1 MINKKC
7 CIIAMVSLMSILT
20 LTGCSTM
27 LKNPMKY
34 ILSQDETRQDN
45 ADKDNETTSET
56 VDDNKDDSNS
66 EPDIRVY
73 GTEDNTDYSI
83 DGMLAIA
90 KDINSDMNNKDVK
103 GVVLVLNKKYS
114 EDVRYFLSLTVKD
127 DKPLVIIPYDYNN
140 GSPDY
145 KVAQAKKYID
155 KELDKT
161 DNADN
166 QLPEGFLVNVNDYM
180 IFDIA
185 DTKRLDNID
194 IVYDYVGI
202 DVEELI
208 ENVPTNGK
216 FLYSAFYTF
225 TNYDAIVIVSST
237 ADGELSEELSEAVS
251 GKNAGIV
258 VVSCSEDAYMKG
270 DFANCGDSI
279 FYTDISPTKARIML
293 ALLIDNN
300 SDSDTFKN
308 AFTRRRV

>member
-1 MINKKC
+1 MISKKC
-7 CIIAMVSLMSILT
+7 CIIAMVTLMSILT

-45 ADKDNETTSET
+45 SDNETTSESA
-56 VDDNKDDSNS
+56 DDNKDDSNS

-145 KVAQAKKYID
+145 KEYINKD
-155 KELDKT
+155 FDKT
-161 DNADN
+161 DSANN
-166 QLPEGFLVNVNDYM
+166 QLPEGFFVNVNDYM

-202 DVEELI
+202 DADA
-208 ENVPTNGK
+208 
-216 FLYSAFYTF
+216 LYKNMYL
-225 TNYDAIVIVSST
+225 NDAIVIVSST

-258 VVSCSEDAYMKG
+258 VVSCSEDVYMKG
-270 DFANCGDSI
+270 DFADCGDNI
-279 FYTDISPTKARIML
+279 FYTDMSPTKARIML
-293 ALLIDNN
+293 VLLLDNK
-300 SDSDTFKN
+300 SDSGTFKN

>member
-1 MINKKC
+1 
-7 CIIAMVSLMSILT
+7 
-20 LTGCSTM
+20 
-27 LKNPMKY
+27 
-34 ILSQDETRQDN
+34 
-45 ADKDNETTSET
+45 
-56 VDDNKDDSNS
+56 
-66 EPDIRVY
+66 
-73 GTEDNTDYSI
+73 
-83 DGMLAIA
+83 
-90 KDINSDMNNKDVK
+90 
-103 GVVLVLNKKYS
+103 
-114 EDVRYFLSLTVKD
+114 
-127 DKPLVIIPYDYNN
+127 VIIPYDYNN

-202 DVEELI
+202 DADA
-208 ENVPTNGK
+208 
-216 FLYSAFYTF
+216 LYKKMYL
-225 TNYDAIVIVSST
+225 NDAIVIVSST

-270 DFANCGDSI
+270 DFADCGDSI

-293 ALLIDNN
+293 ALLLDNN

>member
-1 MINKKC
+1 MINKKY
-7 CIIAMVSLMSILT
+7 CIIIMVTLISILT

-45 ADKDNETTSET
+45 SDSDNETTSES

-73 GTEDNTDYSI
+73 GTEDNTDYFI

-166 QLPEGFLVNVNDYM
+166 QLPEGFFVNVNDYM

-194 IVYDYVGI
+194 VVYDYVGI
-202 DVEELI
+202 DADELYKKMYL
-208 ENVPTNGK
+208 N
-216 FLYSAFYTF
+216 
-225 TNYDAIVIVSST
+225 DATVIVSST
-237 ADGELSEELSEAVS
+237 DDGELSEELSEAVS
-251 GKNAGIV
+251 GKNTGIV
-258 VVSCSEDAYMKG
+258 VVSCNEDVYMKG
-270 DFANCGDSI
+270 DFADCGDNI

-293 ALLIDNN
+293 ALLLDNN

>member
-7 CIIAMVSLMSILT
+7 CIIVMVTLISILT

-45 ADKDNETTSET
+45 SDSDNETTSES

-73 GTEDNTDYSI
+73 GTEDNTDYFI

-145 KVAQAKKYID
+145 KVTQAKEYSNKD
-155 KELDKT
+155 FDKT
-161 DNADN
+161 DNANN
-166 QLPEGFLVNVNDYM
+166 QLPEGFFVNVNDYM

-194 IVYDYVGI
+194 IVYDYAGI
-202 DVEELI
+202 DADELYKKMYL
-208 ENVPTNGK
+208 N
-216 FLYSAFYTF
+216 
-225 TNYDAIVIVSST
+225 DATVIVSST
-237 ADGELSEELSEAVS
+237 DDGELSEELSEAVS
-251 GKNAGIV
+251 GKNTGIV
-258 VVSCSEDAYMKG
+258 VVSCSEDVYMKG
-270 DFANCGDSI
+270 DFADCGDNI

-293 ALLIDNN
+293 ALLLDNN

>member
-1 MINKKC
+1 MISKKC
-7 CIIAMVSLMSILT
+7 CIIAMVTLISILT

-45 ADKDNETTSET
+45 SDNETTSESA
-56 VDDNKDDSNS
+56 DDNKDDSNS

-145 KVAQAKKYID
+145 KVTQAKEYINKD
-155 KELDKT
+155 FDKT
-161 DNADN
+161 DSANN
-166 QLPEGFLVNVNDYM
+166 QLPEGFFVNVNDYM

-202 DVEELI
+202 DADA
-208 ENVPTNGK
+208 
-216 FLYSAFYTF
+216 LYKNMYL
-225 TNYDAIVIVSST
+225 NDAIVIVSST

-251 GKNAGIV
+251 GKNASIV
-258 VVSCSEDAYMKG
+258 VVSCSEDVYMKG
-270 DFANCGDSI
+270 DFADCGDNI
-279 FYTDISPTKARIML
+279 FYTDMSPTKARIML
-293 ALLIDNN
+293 VLLLDNK
-300 SDSDTFKN
+300 SDSGTFKN

>member
-1 MINKKC
+1 MISKKC
-7 CIIAMVSLMSILT
+7 CIIAMVTLMSILT

-45 ADKDNETTSET
+45 SDNETTSESA
-56 VDDNKDDSNS
+56 DDNKDDSNS

-145 KVAQAKKYID
+145 KVTQAKEYINKD
-155 KELDKT
+155 FDKT
-161 DNADN
+161 DSANN
-166 QLPEGFLVNVNDYM
+166 QLPEGFFVNVNDYM

-202 DVEELI
+202 DADA
-208 ENVPTNGK
+208 
-216 FLYSAFYTF
+216 LYKNMYL
-225 TNYDAIVIVSST
+225 NDAIVIVSST

-251 GKNAGIV
+251 GKNASIV
-258 VVSCSEDAYMKG
+258 VVSCSEDVYMKG
-270 DFANCGDSI
+270 DFADCGDNI
-279 FYTDISPTKARIML
+279 FYTDMSPTKARIML
-293 ALLIDNN
+293 VLLLDNN

>member
-1 MINKKC
+1 MISKKC
-7 CIIAMVSLMSILT
+7 CIIAMVTLISILT

-45 ADKDNETTSET
+45 SDKDNEAASESA
-56 VDDNKDDSNS
+56 DDNKDDSNS

-145 KVAQAKKYID
+145 KVTQAKEYINKD
-155 KELDKT
+155 FDKT
-161 DNADN
+161 DSANN
-166 QLPEGFLVNVNDYM
+166 QLPEGFFVNVNDYM
-180 IFDIA
+180 IIA

-202 DVEELI
+202 DADA
-208 ENVPTNGK
+208 
-216 FLYSAFYTF
+216 LYKNMYL
-225 TNYDAIVIVSST
+225 NDAIVIVSST

-258 VVSCSEDAYMKG
+258 VVSCSEDVYMKG
-270 DFANCGDSI
+270 DFADCGDNI
-279 FYTDISPTKARIML
+279 FYTDMSPTKARIML
-293 ALLIDNN
+293 VLLLDNK
-300 SDSDTFKN
+300 SDSGTFKN

>member
-1 MINKKC
+1 MISKKC
-7 CIIAMVSLMSILT
+7 CIIAMVTLISILT

-45 ADKDNETTSET
+45 SDKDNEAASESA
-56 VDDNKDDSNS
+56 DDNKDDSNS

-145 KVAQAKKYID
+145 KVTQAKEYINKD
-155 KELDKT
+155 FDKT
-161 DNADN
+161 DSANN
-166 QLPEGFLVNVNDYM
+166 QLPEGFFVNVNDYM

-202 DVEELI
+202 DADA
-208 ENVPTNGK
+208 
-216 FLYSAFYTF
+216 LYKNMYL
-225 TNYDAIVIVSST
+225 NDAIVIVSST

-251 GKNAGIV
+251 GKNASIV
-258 VVSCSEDAYMKG
+258 VVSCSEDVYMKG
-270 DFANCGDSI
+270 DFADCGDNI
-279 FYTDISPTKARIML
+279 FYTDMSPTKARIML
-293 ALLIDNN
+293 VLLLDNK
-300 SDSDTFKN
+300 SDLDTFKN

>member
-1 MINKKC
+1 
-7 CIIAMVSLMSILT
+7 MVTLMSILT

-45 ADKDNETTSET
+45 SDNETTSESA
-56 VDDNKDDSNS
+56 DDNKDDSNS

-145 KVAQAKKYID
+145 KVTQAKEYINKD
-155 KELDKT
+155 FDKT
-161 DNADN
+161 DSANN
-166 QLPEGFLVNVNDYM
+166 QLPEGFFVNDYM

-202 DVEELI
+202 DADA
-208 ENVPTNGK
+208 
-216 FLYSAFYTF
+216 LYKNMYL
-225 TNYDAIVIVSST
+225 NDAIVIVSST

-258 VVSCSEDAYMKG
+258 VVSCSEDVYMKG
-270 DFANCGDSI
+270 DFADCGDNI
-279 FYTDISPTKARIML
+279 FYTDMSPTKARIML
-293 ALLIDNN
+293 VLLLDNK
-300 SDSDTFKN
+300 SDSGTFKN

>member
-1 MINKKC
+1 MINKKY
-7 CIIAMVSLMSILT
+7 CIIIMVTLISILT

-45 ADKDNETTSET
+45 SDSDNETTSES

-73 GTEDNTDYSI
+73 GTEDNTDYFI

-166 QLPEGFLVNVNDYM
+166 QLPEGFFVNVNDYM

-194 IVYDYVGI
+194 IVYDYAGI
-202 DVEELI
+202 DADELYKKMYL
-208 ENVPTNGK
+208 N
-216 FLYSAFYTF
+216 
-225 TNYDAIVIVSST
+225 DATVIVSST
-237 ADGELSEELSEAVS
+237 DDGELSEELSEAVS
-251 GKNAGIV
+251 GKNTGIV
-258 VVSCSEDAYMKG
+258 VVSCSEDVYMKG
-270 DFANCGDSI
+270 DFADCGDNI

-293 ALLIDNN
+293 ALLLDNN

>member
-1 MINKKC
+1 MISKKC
-7 CIIAMVSLMSILT
+7 CIIAMVTLMSILT

-114 EDVRYFLSLTVKD
+114 KEVRYFLSLTVKD

-145 KVAQAKKYID
+145 KVTQAKEYINKD
-155 KELDKT
+155 FDKT
-161 DNADN
+161 DSANN
-166 QLPEGFLVNVNDYM
+166 QLPEGFFVNVNDYM

-202 DVEELI
+202 DADA
-208 ENVPTNGK
+208 
-216 FLYSAFYTF
+216 LYKNMYL
-225 TNYDAIVIVSST
+225 NDAIVIVSST

-251 GKNAGIV
+251 GKNASIV
-258 VVSCSEDAYMKG
+258 VVSCSEDVYMKG
-270 DFANCGDSI
+270 DFADCGDNI
-279 FYTDISPTKARIML
+279 FYTDMSPTKARIML
-293 ALLIDNN
+293 ALLLDNN

>member
-1 MINKKC
+1 MISKKC
-7 CIIAMVSLMSILT
+7 CIIAMVTLISILT

-45 ADKDNETTSET
+45 SDKDNEAASESA
-56 VDDNKDDSNS
+56 DDNKDDSNS

-145 KVAQAKKYID
+145 KVTQAKEYINKD
-155 KELDKT
+155 FDKT
-161 DNADN
+161 DSANN
-166 QLPEGFLVNVNDYM
+166 QLPEGFFVNVNDYM

-202 DVEELI
+202 DADA
-208 ENVPTNGK
+208 
-216 FLYSAFYTF
+216 LYKNMYL
-225 TNYDAIVIVSST
+225 NDAIVIVSST
-237 ADGELSEELSEAVS
+237 ADGELSEAVS
-251 GKNAGIV
+251 GKNASIV
-258 VVSCSEDAYMKG
+258 VVSCSEDVYMKG
-270 DFANCGDSI
+270 DFADCGDNI
-279 FYTDISPTKARIML
+279 FYTDMSPTKARIML
-293 ALLIDNN
+293 VLLLDNK
-300 SDSDTFKN
+300 SDSGTFKN

>member
-1 MINKKC
+1 MISKKC
-7 CIIAMVSLMSILT
+7 CIIAMVTLISILT

-45 ADKDNETTSET
+45 SDKDNEAASESA
-56 VDDNKDDSNS
+56 DDNKDDSNS

-83 DGMLAIA
+83 NGMLAIA

-145 KVAQAKKYID
+145 KVTQAKEYINKD
-155 KELDKT
+155 FD
-161 DNADN
+161 
-166 QLPEGFLVNVNDYM
+166 NVNDYM

-185 DTKRLDNID
+185 DTKKLDNID

-202 DVEELI
+202 DADA
-208 ENVPTNGK
+208 
-216 FLYSAFYTF
+216 LYKNMYL
-225 TNYDAIVIVSST
+225 NDAIVIVSST

-258 VVSCSEDAYMKG
+258 VVSCSEDVYMKG
-270 DFANCGDSI
+270 DFADCGDNI
-279 FYTDISPTKARIML
+279 FYTDMSPTKARIML
-293 ALLIDNN
+293 VLLLDNK
-300 SDSDTFKN
+300 SDSGTFKN

>member
-1 MINKKC
+1 MISKKC
-7 CIIAMVSLMSILT
+7 CIIAMVTLISILT

-45 ADKDNETTSET
+45 SDKDNEAASESA
-56 VDDNKDDSNS
+56 DDNKDDSNS

-83 DGMLAIA
+83 NGMLAIA

-145 KVAQAKKYID
+145 KVTQAKEYINKD
-155 KELDKT
+155 FDKT
-161 DNADN
+161 DNANN
-166 QLPEGFLVNVNDYM
+166 QLPEGFFVNVNDYM

-202 DVEELI
+202 DADA
-208 ENVPTNGK
+208 
-216 FLYSAFYTF
+216 LYKNMYL
-225 TNYDAIVIVSST
+225 NDAIVIVSST
-237 ADGELSEELSEAVS
+237 ADGELSEAVS

-258 VVSCSEDAYMKG
+258 VVSCSEDVYMKG
-270 DFANCGDSI
+270 DFADCGDNI
-279 FYTDISPTKARIML
+279 FYTDMSPTKARIML
-293 ALLIDNN
+293 ALLLDNN

>member
-1 MINKKC
+1 MISKKC
-7 CIIAMVSLMSILT
+7 CIIAMVTLISILT

-45 ADKDNETTSET
+45 SDKDNEAASESA
-56 VDDNKDDSNS
+56 DDNKDDSNS

-83 DGMLAIA
+83 NGMLAIA

-145 KVAQAKKYID
+145 KVTQAKEYINKD
-155 KELDKT
+155 FDKT
-161 DNADN
+161 DSANN
-166 QLPEGFLVNVNDYM
+166 QLPEGFFVNVNDYM

-202 DVEELI
+202 DADA
-208 ENVPTNGK
+208 
-216 FLYSAFYTF
+216 LYKNMYL
-225 TNYDAIVIVSST
+225 NDAIVIVSST

-258 VVSCSEDAYMKG
+258 VVSCSEDVYMNG
-270 DFANCGDSI
+270 DFADCGDNI
-279 FYTDISPTKARIML
+279 FYTDMSPTKARIML
-293 ALLIDNN
+293 VLLLDNK
-300 SDSDTFKN
+300 SDSGTFKN

>member
-1 MINKKC
+1 MISKKC
-7 CIIAMVSLMSILT
+7 CIIAMVTLISILT

-45 ADKDNETTSET
+45 SDKDNEAASESA
-56 VDDNKDDSNS
+56 DDNKDDSNS

-83 DGMLAIA
+83 NGMLAIA

-145 KVAQAKKYID
+145 KVTQAKEYINKD
-155 KELDKT
+155 FDKT
-161 DNADN
+161 DNANN
-166 QLPEGFLVNVNDYM
+166 QLPEGFFVNVNDYM

-185 DTKRLDNID
+185 DTKKLDNID

-202 DVEELI
+202 DADA
-208 ENVPTNGK
+208 
-216 FLYSAFYTF
+216 LYKKMYL
-225 TNYDAIVIVSST
+225 NDAIVIVSST

-251 GKNAGIV
+251 GKNASIV
-258 VVSCSEDAYMKG
+258 VVSCSEDVYMKG
-270 DFANCGDSI
+270 DFADCGDNI
-279 FYTDISPTKARIML
+279 FYTDMSPTKARIML
-293 ALLIDNN
+293 VLLLDNK
-300 SDSDTFKN
+300 SDSGTFKN

>member
-1 MINKKC
+1 MISKKC
-7 CIIAMVSLMSILT
+7 CIIAMVTLISILT

-45 ADKDNETTSET
+45 SDKDNEAASESA
-56 VDDNKDDSNS
+56 DDNKDDSNS

-90 KDINSDMNNKDVK
+90 KDINSDMNNKDFK

-145 KVAQAKKYID
+145 KVTQAKEYINKD
-155 KELDKT
+155 FDKT
-161 DNADN
+161 DSANN
-166 QLPEGFLVNVNDYM
+166 QLPEGFFVNVNDYM

-202 DVEELI
+202 DADA
-208 ENVPTNGK
+208 
-216 FLYSAFYTF
+216 LYKNMYL
-225 TNYDAIVIVSST
+225 NDAIVIVSST

-251 GKNAGIV
+251 GKNASIV
-258 VVSCSEDAYMKG
+258 VVSCSEDVYMKG
-270 DFANCGDSI
+270 DFADCGDNI
-279 FYTDISPTKARIML
+279 FYTDMSPTKARIML
-293 ALLIDNN
+293 VLLLDNK
-300 SDSDTFKN
+300 SDSGTFKN

>member
-1 MINKKC
+1 MISKKC
-7 CIIAMVSLMSILT
+7 CIIAMVTLISILT

-45 ADKDNETTSET
+45 SDKDNEAASESA
-56 VDDNKDDSNS
+56 DDNKDDSNS

-83 DGMLAIA
+83 NGMLAIA

-145 KVAQAKKYID
+145 KVTQAKEYINKD
-155 KELDKT
+155 FDKT
-161 DNADN
+161 DSANN
-166 QLPEGFLVNVNDYM
+166 QLPEGFFVNVNDYM

-202 DVEELI
+202 DADA
-208 ENVPTNGK
+208 
-216 FLYSAFYTF
+216 LYKNMYL
-225 TNYDAIVIVSST
+225 NDAIVIVSST

-251 GKNAGIV
+251 GKNASIV
-258 VVSCSEDAYMKG
+258 VVSCSEDVYMKG
-270 DFANCGDSI
+270 DFADCGDNI
-279 FYTDISPTKARIML
+279 FYTDMSPTKARIML
-293 ALLIDNN
+293 VLLLDNK
-300 SDSDTFKN
+300 SDSGTFKN

>member
-7 CIIAMVSLMSILT
+7 CIIVMVTLISILT

-45 ADKDNETTSET
+45 SDKDNEAASESA
-56 VDDNKDDSNS
+56 DDNKDDSNS

-73 GTEDNTDYSI
+73 GTEDNTDYFI

-161 DNADN
+161 DNAVN
-166 QLPEGFLVNVNDYM
+166 QLPEGFFVNVNDYM

-194 IVYDYVGI
+194 IVYDYAGI
-202 DVEELI
+202 DADELYKKMYL
-208 ENVPTNGK
+208 N
-216 FLYSAFYTF
+216 
-225 TNYDAIVIVSST
+225 DATVIVSST
-237 ADGELSEELSEAVS
+237 DDGELSEELSEAVS
-251 GKNAGIV
+251 GKNTGIV
-258 VVSCSEDAYMKG
+258 VVSCSEDVYMKG
-270 DFANCGDSI
+270 DFADCGDNI

-293 ALLIDNN
+293 ALLLDNN

>member
-1 MINKKC
+1 MISKKC
-7 CIIAMVSLMSILT
+7 FIIAMVTLMSILT

-114 EDVRYFLSLTVKD
+114 EDVRYFLALTVKD
-127 DKPLVIIPYDYNN
+127 DKPLVIIPYD
-140 GSPDY
+140 
-145 KVAQAKKYID
+145 YID

-185 DTKRLDNID
+185 DTKRLDKID

-202 DVEELI
+202 DADA
-208 ENVPTNGK
+208 
-216 FLYSAFYTF
+216 LYKKMYL
-225 TNYDAIVIVSST
+225 NDAIVIVSST

-270 DFANCGDSI
+270 DFADCGDSI

-293 ALLIDNN
+293 ALLLDNN

>member
-145 KVAQAKKYID
+145 KV
-155 KELDKT
+155 
-161 DNADN
+161 
-166 QLPEGFLVNVNDYM
+166 
-180 IFDIA
+180 
-185 DTKRLDNID
+185 D

-202 DVEELI
+202 DADA
-208 ENVPTNGK
+208 
-216 FLYSAFYTF
+216 LYKKMYL
-225 TNYDAIVIVSST
+225 NDAIVIVSST

-270 DFANCGDSI
+270 DFADCGDSI

-293 ALLIDNN
+293 ALLLDNN

>member
-1 MINKKC
+1 MISKKC
-7 CIIAMVSLMSILT
+7 CIIAMVTLISILT

-45 ADKDNETTSET
+45 SDKDNEAASESA
-56 VDDNKDDSNS
+56 DDNKDDSNS

-83 DGMLAIA
+83 NGMLAIA
-90 KDINSDMNNKDVK
+90 KDINSDMNNKDVN

-161 DNADN
+161 DNANN
-166 QLPEGFLVNVNDYM
+166 QLPEGFFVNVNDYM

-202 DVEELI
+202 DADA
-208 ENVPTNGK
+208 
-216 FLYSAFYTF
+216 LYKNMYL
-225 TNYDAIVIVSST
+225 NDAIVIVSST

-251 GKNAGIV
+251 GKNASIV
-258 VVSCSEDAYMKG
+258 VVSCSEDVYMKG
-270 DFANCGDSI
+270 DFADCGDNI
-279 FYTDISPTKARIML
+279 FYTDMSPTKARIML
-293 ALLIDNN
+293 ALLLDNN

>member
-1 MINKKC
+1 MISKKC
-7 CIIAMVSLMSILT
+7 CIIAMVTLISILT

-45 ADKDNETTSET
+45 SDKDNEAASESA
-56 VDDNKDDSNS
+56 DDNKDDSNS

-83 DGMLAIA
+83 NGMLAIA

-145 KVAQAKKYID
+145 KVTQAKEYINKD
-155 KELDKT
+155 FDKT
-161 DNADN
+161 DNANN
-166 QLPEGFLVNVNDYM
+166 QLPEGFFVNVNDYM

-202 DVEELI
+202 DADA
-208 ENVPTNGK
+208 
-216 FLYSAFYTF
+216 LYKNMYL
-225 TNYDAIVIVSST
+225 NDAIVIVSST

-251 GKNAGIV
+251 GKNDGIV
-258 VVSCSEDAYMKG
+258 VVSCSEDVYMKG
-270 DFANCGDSI
+270 DFADCGDNI
-279 FYTDISPTKARIML
+279 FYTDMSPTKARIML
-293 ALLIDNN
+293 ALLLDNN

>member
-1 MINKKC
+1 MISKKC
-7 CIIAMVSLMSILT
+7 CIIAMVTLMSILT

-45 ADKDNETTSET
+45 SDNETTSESA
-56 VDDNKDDSNS
+56 DDNKDDSNS

-145 KVAQAKKYID
+145 KVTQAKEYINKD
-155 KELDKT
+155 FDKT
-161 DNADN
+161 DSVNN
-166 QLPEGFLVNVNDYM
+166 QLPEGFFVNVNDYM

-202 DVEELI
+202 DADA
-208 ENVPTNGK
+208 
-216 FLYSAFYTF
+216 LYKNMYL
-225 TNYDAIVIVSST
+225 NDAIVIVSST

-251 GKNAGIV
+251 GKNASIV
-258 VVSCSEDAYMKG
+258 VVSCSEDVYMKG
-270 DFANCGDSI
+270 DFADCGDNI
-279 FYTDISPTKARIML
+279 FYTDMSPTKARIML
-293 ALLIDNN
+293 VLLLDNK
-300 SDSDTFKN
+300 SDSGTFKN

>member
-1 MINKKC
+1 MISKKC
-7 CIIAMVSLMSILT
+7 CIIAMVTLISILT

-45 ADKDNETTSET
+45 SDKDNEAASESA
-56 VDDNKDDSNS
+56 DDNKDDSNS

-83 DGMLAIA
+83 NGMLAIA

-145 KVAQAKKYID
+145 KVTQAKEYINKD
-155 KELDKT
+155 FDKT
-161 DNADN
+161 DSANN
-166 QLPEGFLVNVNDYM
+166 QLPEGFFVNVNDYM

-202 DVEELI
+202 DADA
-208 ENVPTNGK
+208 
-216 FLYSAFYTF
+216 LYKNMYL
-225 TNYDAIVIVSST
+225 NDAIVIVSST

-251 GKNAGIV
+251 GKNDGIV
-258 VVSCSEDAYMKG
+258 LVSCSEDVYMKG
-270 DFANCGDSI
+270 DFADCGDNI
-279 FYTDISPTKARIML
+279 FYTDMSPTKARIML
-293 ALLIDNN
+293 VLLLDNK
-300 SDSDTFKN
+300 SDSGTFKN

>member
-1 MINKKC
+1 MRYYKSFILFSLLALVFVACDTDDLEKDIDALKDRVASVEAQVQRLNDEMNILRVVLDGNKT
-7 CIIAMVSLMSILT
+7 I
-20 LTGCSTM
+20 
-27 LKNPMKY
+27 
-34 ILSQDETRQDN
+34 
-45 ADKDNETTSET
+45 
-56 VDDNKDDSNS
+56 
-66 EPDIRVY
+66 
-73 GTEDNTDYSI
+73 TDYSI

-202 DVEELI
+202 DADA
-208 ENVPTNGK
+208 
-216 FLYSAFYTF
+216 LYKKMYL
-225 TNYDAIVIVSST
+225 NDAIVIVSST

-270 DFANCGDSI
+270 DFADCGDSI

-293 ALLIDNN
+293 ALLLDNN

>member
-1 MINKKC
+1 MISKKC
-7 CIIAMVSLMSILT
+7 CIIAMVTLMSILT

-45 ADKDNETTSET
+45 SDNETTSESA
-56 VDDNKDDSNS
+56 DDNKDDSNS

-145 KVAQAKKYID
+145 KVTQAKEYINKD
-155 KELDKT
+155 FDKT
-161 DNADN
+161 DSANN
-166 QLPEGFLVNVNDYM
+166 QLPEGFFVNDYM

-202 DVEELI
+202 DADA
-208 ENVPTNGK
+208 
-216 FLYSAFYTF
+216 LYKNMYL
-225 TNYDAIVIVSST
+225 NDAIVIVSST

-258 VVSCSEDAYMKG
+258 VVSCSEDVYMKG
-270 DFANCGDSI
+270 DFADCGDNI
-279 FYTDISPTKARIML
+279 FYTDMSPTKARIML
-293 ALLIDNN
+293 VLLLDNK
-300 SDSDTFKN
+300 SDSGTFKN

>member
-1 MINKKC
+1 MISKKC
-7 CIIAMVSLMSILT
+7 CIIAMVTLMSILT

-45 ADKDNETTSET
+45 SDNETTSESA
-56 VDDNKDDSNS
+56 DDNKDDSNS

-145 KVAQAKKYID
+145 KVTQAKEYINKD
-155 KELDKT
+155 FDKT
-161 DNADN
+161 DSANN
-166 QLPEGFLVNVNDYM
+166 QLPEGFFVNVNDYM

-202 DVEELI
+202 DADA
-208 ENVPTNGK
+208 
-216 FLYSAFYTF
+216 LYKNMYL
-225 TNYDAIVIVSST
+225 NDAIVIVSST

-251 GKNAGIV
+251 GKNASIV
-258 VVSCSEDAYMKG
+258 VVSCSEDVYMKG
-270 DFANCGDSI
+270 DFADCGDNI
-279 FYTDISPTKARIML
+279 FYTDMSPTKARIML
-293 ALLIDNN
+293 VLLLDNN
-300 SDSDTFKN
+300 SDLDTFKN